1 MSNPTPSAPV
11 QQGGMEITAE
21 ERVSEE
27 NPSQCDIPFFSLPA
41 CSETLNYALVVG
53 PITAILAL
61 IIVLTFLI
69 ILAKTLTKKSN
80 QR

>member
-27 NPSQCDIPFFSLPA
+27 NPSQCDIPPCVLRDLELCP
-41 CSETLNYALVVG
+41 CGG
-53 PITAILAL
+53 P
-61 IIVLTFLI
+61 
-69 ILAKTLTKKSN
+69 N
-80 QR
+80 NWH